1 MTVAEAAAIQNALVE
16 LRNKIESIVVEESK
30 HDEKWAQGLKYS
42 LKIIDEWI
50 LKNPVIL
57 EGPRP
62 SEVRPLM
69 SNDFYITR
77 GMFGKSEL
85 IGPDEHAIF
94 DAKNG
99 TITIVKNDKP
109 HLDGNNSSGLVIDEF
124 IKGEEDE
131 KDIN

>member
-1 MTVAEAAAIQNALVE
+1 MTDKEAAAIQNALVE
-16 LRNKIESIVVEESK
+16 LRNKIESVVVEESK

-42 LKIIDEWI
+42 LKIIDEVI
-50 LKNPVIL
+50 QKNPVII

-77 GMFGKSEL
+77 DMFDKSEL

-94 DAKNG
+94 DAKYG
-99 TITIVKNDKP
+99 TITIVKN
-109 HLDGNNSSGLVIDEF
+109 S
-124 IKGEEDE
+124 KGEEDE